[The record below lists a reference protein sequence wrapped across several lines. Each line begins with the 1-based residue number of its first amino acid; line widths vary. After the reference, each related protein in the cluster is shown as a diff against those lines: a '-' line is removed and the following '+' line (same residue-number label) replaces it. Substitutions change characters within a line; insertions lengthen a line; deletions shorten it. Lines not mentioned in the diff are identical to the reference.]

1 MRGLQV
7 VLEWAA
13 GTLLFLLLVVGFLQV
28 MSRYTGLIFLPW
40 TEEVARLLFVWVV
53 WVGAAA
59 GLLRG
64 SHIRFD
70 YVVDRLPA
78 PVRRAMEFAVSIGV
92 GLFLIVVVR
101 YGYEVAQ
108 SQASSTFLTFNL
120 SVKYTYLSAV
130 LGSALMLVGLA
141 AGVWT
146 RMREPAA
153 APGDRP

>member
-1 MRGLQV
+1 MRRLQT

-13 GTLLFLLLVVGFLQV
+13 GSLLCVLLVVGFLQV
-28 MSRYTGLIFLPW
+28 VSRYTGLIFIPW

-59 GLLRG
+59 GVIRG

-70 YVVDRLPA
+70 FVFERMPPRIRRPVECVVH
-78 PVRRAMEFAVSIGV
+78 IGV
-92 GLFLIVVVR
+92 GLFLIVVIR

-108 SQASSTFLTFNL
+108 SQATSTFLTFNL

-130 LGSALMLVGLA
+130 AGSALMLVGLVGSLWA
-141 AGVWT
+141 RRRG
-146 RMREPAA
+146 
-153 APGDRP
+153 APGAPDSAP

>member
-1 MRGLQV
+1 MRRLQV

-13 GTLLFLLLVVGFLQV
+13 GTLLFVLLVVGFLQV
-28 MSRYTGLIFLPW
+28 MSRYTGFIFLPW

-53 WVGAAA
+53 WIGAAA

-64 SHIRFD
+64 THIRFD
-70 YVVDRLPA
+70 FVVDRLPA
-78 PVRRAMEFAVSIGV
+78 PVGRAMEFAVSIGV
-92 GLFLIVVVR
+92 GLFLIVVAG

-130 LGSALMLVGLA
+130 LGSALMLIGLA

-146 RMREPAA
+146 RMRKPAA

>member
-64 SHIRFD
+64 THIRFD
-70 YVVDRLPA
+70 FVVDRLPA

-146 RMREPAA
+146 RMRKPAA

>member
-1 MRGLQV
+1 MRRLQV

-13 GTLLFLLLVVGFLQV
+13 ATLLFMLLVVGFLQV

-53 WVGAAA
+53 WVGAAV

-64 SHIRFD
+64 THIRFD
-70 YVVDRLPA
+70 FVVERLPA
-78 PVRRAMEFAVSIGV
+78 RVRRAVEFVVSIGV
-92 GLFLIVVVR
+92 ASFLIVVIR

-108 SQASSTFLTFNL
+108 SQATSTFLTFNL

-146 RMREPAA
+146 RMRKPAA